1 MHLQRS
7 QDPILVWS
15 GRDSAFIATADR
27 GHRVIPSSDPRAR
40 LVYPIEITRHVG
52 ESHSRNVLI
61 DADARDALRALRAGA
76 GSVPSSLP
84 IRLAYLDPPF
94 NTQERWAHYNDTF
107 DHNDWLTMMDERL
120 REISRLLA
128 EDGSVWVHCD
138 DREQA
143 YLRVL
148 LDEIFGREAFIATVV
163 WQRRYSRD
171 NRRAIGPVH
180 DYIHVYAPL
189 GLRWKDKRNRLPRRD
204 KPGTWSNPDSDPLG
218 PWTTH
223 SLVAQG
229 GHGTPAQWYEIETP
243 SGRSVS
249 PPVGSCWRVTRERFD
264 ELRAAGRIWFGK
276 SGGNVPRRKV
286 YVTDAQ
292 GLVPW
297 TWWPHEEV
305 GHNEEARREMR
316 ALFPHDEPFL
326 TPKPERLLERI
337 IRIATN
343 PGDTV
348 LDCFLGSGTTA
359 AVAHKMNRNWIG
371 IEVLQETIETYT
383 LPRLRA
389 VVAGTDRGCVSTDY
403 GWVGGGG
410 FAVGQ
415 LAPASRSRLITE
427 SDTADPAIAAV
438 S

>member
-1 MHLQRS
+1 MHLQRV
-7 QDPILVWS
+7 QDPILAWS
-15 GRDSAFIATADR
+15 GRHSAFIATADG
-27 GHRVIPSSDPRAR
+27 GHRVIPSNDPRAL
-40 LVYPIEITRHVG
+40 LVYPIETTGHVG
-52 ESHSRNVLI
+52 ETNGRSVLI
-61 DADARDALRALRAGA
+61 EADARDALRALRAGA
-76 GSVPSSLP
+76 GIVPTSLP

-120 REISRLLA
+120 REVSRLLA

-204 KPGTWSNPDSDPLG
+204 KPGSWSNPDGDPLG
-218 PWTTH
+218 PWATY

-243 SGRSVS
+243 SGRLVS
-249 PPVGSCWRVTRERFD
+249 PPVGSCWRVTRERFE
-264 ELRAAGRIWFGK
+264 ELQGAGRIWFGK
-276 SGGNVPRRKV
+276 GGGNVPRRKV
-286 YVTDAQ
+286 YLSEAQ

-316 ALFPHDEPFL
+316 RLFPNDEPFL

-337 IRIATN
+337 IRIATH

-371 IEVLQETIETYT
+371 VEVLPETIETYA
-383 LPRLRA
+383 LPRLRS
-389 VVAGTDRGCVSTDY
+389 VVAGTDRGGISNDY
-403 GWVGGGG
+403 GWIGGGG
-410 FAVGQ
+410 FAIAR
-415 LAPASRSRLITE
+415 LAPASGSRLITE
-427 SDTADPAIAAV
+427 AEAVEPAIAAA

>member
-1 MHLQRS
+1 ML
-7 QDPILVWS
+7 
-15 GRDSAFIATADR
+15 IATPDGR
-27 GHRVIPSSDPRAR
+27 HEVVSKTDPRAR
-40 LVYPIEITRHVG
+40 LVRSLMVGSHVG
-52 ESHSRNVLI
+52 DPNDRNILI
-61 DADARDALRALRAGA
+61 EADSRDALRALRF
-76 GSVPSSLP
+76 GSSNLPQLPP

-94 NTQERWAHYNDTF
+94 NTQERWANYNDSF
-107 DHNDWLTMMDERL
+107 DHGDWLTMMEGRI
-120 REISRLLA
+120 REVQHLLA

-148 LDEIFGREAFIATVV
+148 LDEVFGRPAFVATVA

-189 GLRWKDKRNRLPRRD
+189 GIRWKDVRNRLPRRD
-204 KPGTWSNPDSDPLG
+204 KPGAWSNVDADPLG
-218 PWTTH
+218 PWMTH

-243 SGRSVS
+243 SGRVVA
-249 PPVGSCWRVTRERFD
+249 PPVGSCWRVTRARFN
-264 ELRAAGRIWFGK
+264 ELVAQGRIWFGK
-276 SGGNVPRRKV
+276 DGGNIPRRKV
-286 YVTDAQ
+286 YLFEAQ

-316 ALFPHDEPFL
+316 TLFPDSEPFL

-337 IRIATN
+337 IRISTR
-343 PGDTV
+343 PGDAV

-359 AVAHKMNRNWIG
+359 AVAHKMGRAWIG
-371 IEVLQETIETYT
+371 IEVLRNTIEKYA
-383 LPRLRA
+383 LPRLQA
-389 VVAGTDRGCVSTDY
+389 VVAGSDPGGVSSDY
-403 GWVGGGG
+403 QWVGGGG
-410 FAVGQ
+410 FALAR
-415 LAPASRSRLITE
+415 LAPASRGRLI
-427 SDTADPAIAAV
+427 ADADASEVAAV
-438 S
+438 AS